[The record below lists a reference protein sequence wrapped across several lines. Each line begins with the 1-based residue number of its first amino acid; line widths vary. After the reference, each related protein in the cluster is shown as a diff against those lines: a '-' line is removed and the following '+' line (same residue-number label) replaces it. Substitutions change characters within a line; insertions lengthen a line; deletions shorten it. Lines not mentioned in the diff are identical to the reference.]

1 MPVGSTAMKHHFS
14 VGSLGALAVRAD
26 GGGYGPVMPDPLP
39 DPERENKDLRS
50 ALFAVVHGKLT
61 LDEKVEIARKML
73 DRYERPIVDA
83 EWDDPLPPL
92 AAFDRE

>member
-1 MPVGSTAMKHHFS
+1 
-14 VGSLGALAVRAD
+14 
-26 GGGYGPVMPDPLP
+26 MPDPLP
-39 DPERENKDLRS
+39 DLERENNDLRS

-61 LDEKVEIARKML
+61 PEEKVEIARTML

-83 EWDDPLPPL
+83 EWSVPLPPL

>member
-1 MPVGSTAMKHHFS
+1 
-14 VGSLGALAVRAD
+14 
-26 GGGYGPVMPDPLP
+26 MPDPLP

-61 LDEKVEIARKML
+61 PDEKVEIARKML

-83 EWDDPLPPL
+83 EWDDPLPPR